1 MNNRLK
7 NPAVWIPLTVAL
19 AFVGGMLS
27 TKGLFV
33 QDRSASGNNKLN
45 TLLNIIGHE
54 YVDAVDT
61 DSLMETMYP
70 QLLSGLDPHS
80 VYIKAEDLEAVN
92 SELEGSFS
100 GIGITFNMLNDSI
113 NVLEV
118 LSGGPSE
125 KVGLLAGDRIVT
137 INDSVVA
144 GKKWSNEKV
153 MSWLRGE
160 SGTKVRLGIRRS
172 TSSELLPF
180 EVTRGPIP
188 VTSIDASYLI
198 DDVTG
203 YIRVNKFGRTT
214 YDEFYTDMVKL
225 RDAGAKR
232 YVVDLRGNGGGFMEM
247 AVMMA
252 NEFLPAGQLIV
263 ATHGRDE
270 SAESTAVSDGGGTF
284 QNAELTVLIDE
295 FSASASEIFAGAIQ
309 DHDRGLVVGRRS
321 FGKGLVQRQMELPD
335 GSAVRLTIARY
346 YTPSGRC
353 IQKTYTHGENLDYA
367 HEIVD
372 RYNSGEIFNGDSIKH
387 DDSMIFKT
395 DAGRVVYGGGG
406 IMPDIFVPNDTAE
419 ITSYYLNVLNK
430 GLLQK
435 FSFDFTDRHRAEL
448 KNAGSV
454 NAMLKVLPPDEEL
467 LVEFVDYAKSNGVP
481 ARWYYI
487 NISRKLIV
495 KDLKALIARDVFG
508 TSAFYKVNNLTDPT
522 VVRALQEMRRGATR
536 FPVGV
541 SKAKPTA
548 HLLWPEANY
557 RMIPWTNKL
566 YAVR

>member
-1 MNNRLK
+1 
-7 NPAVWIPLTVAL
+7 
-19 AFVGGMLS
+19 
-27 TKGLFV
+27 
-33 QDRSASGNNKLN
+33 
-45 TLLNIIGHE
+45 
-54 YVDAVDT
+54 
-61 DSLMETMYP
+61 
-70 QLLSGLDPHS
+70 
-80 VYIKAEDLEAVN
+80 
-92 SELEGSFS
+92 
-100 GIGITFNMLNDSI
+100 
-113 NVLEV
+113 
-118 LSGGPSE
+118 
-125 KVGLLAGDRIVT
+125 
-137 INDSVVA
+137 
-144 GKKWSNEKV
+144 
-153 MSWLRGE
+153 
-160 SGTKVRLGIRRS
+160 
-172 TSSELLPF
+172 
-180 EVTRGPIP
+180 
-188 VTSIDASYLI
+188 
-198 DDVTG
+198 
-203 YIRVNKFGRTT
+203 
-214 YDEFYTDMVKL
+214 
-225 RDAGAKR
+225 
-232 YVVDLRGNGGGFMEM
+232 MEM

-321 FGKGLVQRQMELPD
+321 FGKALVQRQMELPD

>member
-7 NPAVWIPLTVAL
+7 NPVVWIPLTVAL

-172 TSSELLPF
+172 TSPELLPF

-284 QNAELTVLIDE
+284 QDAELTVLIDE

>member
-172 TSSELLPF
+172 TSPELLPF

-435 FSFDFTDRHRAEL
+435 FSFDFTDRHRAKL

>member
-284 QNAELTVLIDE
+284 QDAELTVLIDE

>member
-172 TSSELLPF
+172 TSPELLPF

-321 FGKGLVQRQMELPD
+321 FGKALVQRQMELPD

>member
-80 VYIKAEDLEAVN
+80 GYIKAEDLEAVN

-172 TSSELLPF
+172 TSPELLPF

-284 QNAELTVLIDE
+284 QDAELTVLIDE

-435 FSFDFTDRHRAEL
+435 FSFDFTDRYRAEL

>member
-172 TSSELLPF
+172 TSPELLPF

-198 DDVTG
+198 DDETG

-321 FGKGLVQRQMELPD
+321 FGKALVQRQMELPD

-467 LVEFVDYAKSNGVP
+467 LVEFVDYAKYNGVP

>member
-172 TSSELLPF
+172 TSPELLPF

-284 QNAELTVLIDE
+284 QDAELTVLIDE

-395 DAGRVVYGGGG
+395 DVGRVVYGGGG

>member
-172 TSSELLPF
+172 TSPELLPF

-284 QNAELTVLIDE
+284 QDAELTVLIDE

>member
-172 TSSELLPF
+172 TSPELLPF

-252 NEFLPAGQLIV
+252 NEFLPSGQLIV

-284 QNAELTVLIDE
+284 QDAELTVLIDE

-454 NAMLKVLPPDEEL
+454 NAMLKVLPPEEEL

>member
-1 MNNRLK
+1 
-7 NPAVWIPLTVAL
+7 
-19 AFVGGMLS
+19 
-27 TKGLFV
+27 
-33 QDRSASGNNKLN
+33 
-45 TLLNIIGHE
+45 
-54 YVDAVDT
+54 
-61 DSLMETMYP
+61 
-70 QLLSGLDPHS
+70 
-80 VYIKAEDLEAVN
+80 
-92 SELEGSFS
+92 
-100 GIGITFNMLNDSI
+100 
-113 NVLEV
+113 
-118 LSGGPSE
+118 
-125 KVGLLAGDRIVT
+125 
-137 INDSVVA
+137 
-144 GKKWSNEKV
+144 
-153 MSWLRGE
+153 
-160 SGTKVRLGIRRS
+160 
-172 TSSELLPF
+172 
-180 EVTRGPIP
+180 
-188 VTSIDASYLI
+188 
-198 DDVTG
+198 
-203 YIRVNKFGRTT
+203 
-214 YDEFYTDMVKL
+214 
-225 RDAGAKR
+225 
-232 YVVDLRGNGGGFMEM
+232 MEM

-353 IQKTYTHGENLDYA
+353 IQKTYTHGENQDYA